1 MVHLRNQSRKLSI
14 WALTLMLLSAFNCFA
29 ASNSSAHAS
38 IDLASN
44 VDVLE
49 DTSKQLTIDDVRK
62 PDNIKAFKPWT
73 GNHDI
78 HFGFSSSAYWLRISI
93 NQSGS
98 DAAYKVLEIPYAQI
112 SEISF
117 YDSNKAPIVTGSR
130 YPINTRAYFHRFFAF
145 PIESTSTPQYTY
157 LRIASNY
164 ALTVPIKLWQEN
176 DFYQHEQKTLMVQFL
191 YYGGVLAL
199 LIYNLFLFISLRNK
213 QFLYYALFAGLCGLG
228 MFAGNGYGRLLLWP
242 NFEKFDEI
250 SQTVLFSLTSV
261 MSIFFTTTF
270 LSTKEK
276 LPATHRLLT
285 IGAVIFVL
293 VVAFLL
299 MTLWLD
305 LPTIWTFQLFILNSI
320 FTFFFIILAGIQSI
334 KLGYKPARFFTLAW
348 GILFVGITIAALRAF
363 GVIASNTITE
373 YILQISS
380 SIEMLIFSL
389 ALASMIDEEKIHREE
404 AQARALKAENNLVR
418 SLNSSKKSLKR
429 LVAKKTE
436 QLEISLAH
444 ERALRTQ
451 YIRFGAL
458 VSHEFR
464 NPLSIIESQLSLIRK
479 ESQQGS
485 NQIENRSYVI
495 TGAIERLKMMFDSWL
510 RQGKLQNTLDNLNIT
525 QIEINPWLEELVNK
539 NLKLWNKTSC
549 EFKFNSDTK
558 TIKADVSLLQIA
570 LNNLIDNSVKYSPDN
585 TSITIE
591 TLQKDQFFGI
601 AVTDRGIGIA
611 PNHHHEIFNEYFRVT
626 PEGAAS
632 GMGLGLALVNEIVKA
647 LNGHIELKSKL
658 NQGSTFTIWIP
669 NKD

>member
-1 MVHLRNQSRKLSI
+1 MLRAKNQSRTLSM
-14 WALTLMLLSAFNCFA
+14 WALTLILLATFNCFA
-29 ASNSSAHAS
+29 ASNTSTHTP

-49 DTSKQLTIDDVRK
+49 DASKQLTIDDVRK
-62 PDNIKAFKPWT
+62 PENMETFKPWT

-78 HFGFSSSAYWLRISI
+78 HFGFSSSAHWIRIPI
-93 NQSGS
+93 KQSGS
-98 DAAYKVLEIPYAQI
+98 DTASKVLEIPYAQI

-117 YDSNKAPIVTGSR
+117 YAPNKAPVVTGSR
-130 YPINTRAYFHRFFAF
+130 YPMTSRAYFHRFFAF
-145 PIESTSTPQYTY
+145 PIEPTDTPQYTY

-176 DFYQHEQKTLMVQFL
+176 DFYQHQQKTLMVQFL

-228 MFAGNGYGRLLLWP
+228 MLAGNGYGRLLLWQ
-242 NFEKFDEI
+242 NFVKFDEI
-250 SQTVLFSLTSV
+250 SQTVLFGLTSI
-261 MSIFFTTTF
+261 MSVFFTTTF

-299 MTLWLD
+299 MTLWVD
-305 LPTIWTFQLFILNSI
+305 LPTIWTFQLFTLNGI

-348 GILFVGITIAALRAF
+348 GVLFVGVTIAALRAF

-389 ALASMIDEEKIHREE
+389 ALAAMITEEKIHREE
-404 AQARALKAENNLVR
+404 AQARALKAENDLVR
-418 SLNSSKKSLKR
+418 SLNSSKNNLKR

-479 ESQQGS
+479 ESNQGS

-525 QIEINPWLEELVNK
+525 QIEINTWLEELVNK

-549 EFKFNSDTK
+549 EFKFNSNIK
-558 TIKADVSLLQIA
+558 TIKTDESLLQIA
-570 LNNLIDNSVKYSPDN
+570 LNNLIDNAVKYSPDN

-601 AVTDRGIGIA
+601 AITDRGIGIA

-647 LNGHIELKSKL
+647 LNGHIALKSELK
-658 NQGSTFTIWIP
+658 QGSTFTIWIP
-669 NKD
+669 NKN